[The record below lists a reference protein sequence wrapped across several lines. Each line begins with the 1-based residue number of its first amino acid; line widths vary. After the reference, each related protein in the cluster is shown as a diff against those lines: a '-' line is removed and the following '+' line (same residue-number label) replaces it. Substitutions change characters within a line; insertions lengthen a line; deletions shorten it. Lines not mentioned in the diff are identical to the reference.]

1 MIGFIIGV
9 IVGAAVGA
17 WGYRYSLKK
26 RPDAVER
33 IAAEI
38 KAKGDEYL

>member
-1 MIGFIIGV
+1 MIEIAIAFGLGV
-9 IVGAAVGA
+9 AVGA